1 MTAKRLALVP
11 DEVVHM
17 PERRGSLS
25 AAANLGRRVQLVAL
39 RDRLADEIDSPETLA
54 RDLAS
59 MSIRYMAV
67 IKEIDD
73 IEAAEA
79 ALEGDALG
87 QAADSPDESF
97 DPASV

>member
-17 PERRGSLS
+17 SERPGSL
-25 AAANLGRRVQLVAL
+25 AAAASLGRLAQLVAL
-39 RDRLADEIDSPETLA
+39 RDRLADEIDSPETMA

-73 IEAAEA
+73 LESAAA
-79 ALEGDALG
+79 ALEGDELG
-87 QAADSPDESF
+87 EASESPDESF
-97 DPASV
+97 DATAV